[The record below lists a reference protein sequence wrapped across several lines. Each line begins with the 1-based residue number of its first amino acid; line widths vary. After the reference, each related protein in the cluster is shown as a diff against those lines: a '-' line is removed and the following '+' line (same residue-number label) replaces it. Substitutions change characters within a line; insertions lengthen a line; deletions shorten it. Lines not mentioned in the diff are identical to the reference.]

1 MQCTSQESFQQMIPI
16 KLGDGI
22 SQTSIGRL
30 NFCNLA
36 VIFKTFNAEIA
47 EIMPSDP
54 SNIPAST
61 TVSYSKNEAP
71 STRVS
76 TCYTFVNMSN
86 GKCKMEII
94 LKLRW
99 VWSITKWEP
108 INKASALGF
117 IPSTRPCTLPIW
129 SIHLEISSSVNL
141 VYETPTQ
148 QKKMEC

>member
-30 NFCNLA
+30 NFRNLA

-61 TVSYSKNEAP
+61 TVSYSKKR
-71 STRVS
+71 STI
-76 TCYTFVNMSN
+76 N
-86 GKCKMEII
+86 K
-94 LKLRW
+94 
-99 VWSITKWEP
+99 SIHMLHFCQHVKWE
-108 INKASALGF
+108 
-117 IPSTRPCTLPIW
+117 
-129 SIHLEISSSVNL
+129 
-141 VYETPTQ
+141 
-148 QKKMEC
+148 M